1 MGWRVPGLTS
11 RAEMRSRVSSEQ
23 LEWGGDEGGSSQTL
37 LKCG

>member
-23 LEWGGDEGGSSQTL
+23 LEWGGMRVAVA
-37 LKCG
+37 KPC